1 MVGGGQL
8 EPEQPQHAVSERL
21 GLTQGKMKD
30 EAQRQ
35 HQLDRQVGMARLSAR
50 RRPTWRL
57 PSCQRRF
64 VQPEG
69 QVATAPQSELVRR
82 PIRDQ
87 VA

>member
-1 MVGGGQL
+1 
-8 EPEQPQHAVSERL
+8 
-21 GLTQGKMKD
+21 
-30 EAQRQ
+30 
-35 HQLDRQVGMARLSAR
+35 LSAR

-57 PSCQRRF
+57 PSCQRRL
-64 VQPEG
+64 VQPES